1 MDRNVFQKIMM
12 STGKQRMAD
21 QIKFL
26 KAVPLLKSLPD
37 EILNR
42 YELSLDKSYNCYEN
56 NCRCKIIRKFAL
68 TVLFIFRLSDAFEL
82 VNFSHGDY
90 IVRQGT
96 SGDTFYIISEGQV
109 RVTRRV
115 EGKDG

>member
-42 YELSLDKSYNCYEN
+42 YELIFDKSKNNLIEDVKLSEN
-56 NCRCKIIRKFAL
+56 L
-68 TVLFIFRLSDAFEL
+68 
-82 VNFSHGDY
+82 H
-90 IVRQGT
+90 
-96 SGDTFYIISEGQV
+96 
-109 RVTRRV
+109 
-115 EGKDG
+115 

>member
-1 MDRNVFQKIMM
+1 MKNHKNIKFTDSQFYFLAAVSNGEVWLLDRNVFQKIMM

-42 YELSLDKSYNCYEN
+42 YELIFDKSKNNYN
-56 NCRCKIIRKFAL
+56 
-68 TVLFIFRLSDAFEL
+68 
-82 VNFSHGDY
+82 
-90 IVRQGT
+90 
-96 SGDTFYIISEGQV
+96 
-109 RVTRRV
+109 
-115 EGKDG
+115 